1 LTLQSYTE
9 RVRIS
14 AFIWDQNNSEKCLKH
29 GLTLAQ
35 IEDFLLSQPT
45 LMDDETHSDQEPRY
59 IAFGYYEDRF
69 LFVVFTLRVKDKKLK
84 FRVISARH
92 ARAKEIKRLEA
103 YEKTKST
110 SQKKKE

>member
-1 LTLQSYTE
+1 M
-9 RVRIS
+9 RIS
-14 AFIWDQNNSEKCLKH
+14 AFIWDENNSEKCLKH

-45 LMDDETHSDQEPRY
+45 LMDDDTHSDQEPRY
-59 IAFGYYEDRF
+59 IAFGYFEDRF

-84 FRVISARH
+84 FRVISARY

-103 YEKTKST
+103 YEKAKGT

>member
-1 LTLQSYTE
+1 M
-9 RVRIS
+9 RVS
-14 AFIWDQNNSEKCLKH
+14 AFIWDEHNSEKCLKH

-59 IAFGYYEDRF
+59 IAFGYFEDRF

-84 FRVISARH
+84 FRVISARY
-92 ARAKEIKRLEA
+92 ARTKEIKRLEA
-103 YEKTKST
+103 YEKAKST
-110 SQKKKE
+110 SQKKKD